1 MHRSYSPTPE
11 RVSII
16 RSLRFA
22 KSILDLGC
30 GEGIYIPY
38 LRERA
43 ELVVGVDK
51 IRELCLKAHS
61 LGSDVIQADASSL
74 PFTRDAF
81 NMTWACEIIEHTP
94 SLSVFDEIERVTENE
109 IIATMPNPHGP
120 YYWMDSEHILKYN
133 FRALKRFLSL
143 RKNWRYEI
151 QGLGLTVPMNS
162 ISSILNLIAR
172 LTRRIPYVALT
183 ILIRGVRRR

>member
-1 MHRSYSPTPE
+1 MRRNYLPTPE
-11 RVSII
+11 RISII
-16 RSLRFA
+16 SSLPFA

-38 LRERA
+38 LRGRA

-51 IRELCLKAHS
+51 IRERCLNAHS
-61 LGSDVIQADASSL
+61 LGCDVIQADASAL
-74 PFTRDAF
+74 PFTLDAF
-81 NMTWACEIIEHTP
+81 NMTWACEVIEHTP
-94 SLSVFDEIERVTENE
+94 TLSVFDEIERVTENE

-133 FRALKRFLSL
+133 VRGLRRFLSS

-151 QGLGLTVPMNS
+151 HGLGLTMPIKS
-162 ISSILNLIAR
+162 ISVLLNLIAR
-172 LTRRIPYVALT
+172 LTRRFPYVALT
-183 ILIRGVRRR
+183 ILIRGMRRR